1 MIGCKDTRPTVQIC
15 LFNVIFQDFFF
26 YLLVIQPV
34 VIHCRIKQRKIIRL
48 LITHRNKTQKQLS
61 DLITRIF

>member
-26 YLLVIQPV
+26 YLLVIQPTKLSFV
-34 VIHCRIKQRKIIRL
+34 VESSNAK
-48 LITHRNKTQKQLS
+48 S
-61 DLITRIF
+61 SGY